1 MEVLFAY
8 MIAGEN
14 IWRRCKIIPT
24 VRFLLYI
31 QAELSNRHW
40 NMSLVFRSKVL
51 HDIDL
56 EVKGL
61 WVVFKVMVLE
71 KRCED

>member
-1 MEVLFAY
+1 
-8 MIAGEN
+8 
-14 IWRRCKIIPT
+14 
-24 VRFLLYI
+24 
-31 QAELSNRHW
+31 
-40 NMSLVFRSKVL
+40 MSLVFRSKVL